1 MQPSTTP
8 ATGTKISSSNYFL
21 FITMSKSSNTGA
33 AEMSSLVGLRY
44 YFVTYSQADD
54 LRFTQEKVLEKY

>member
-1 MQPSTTP
+1 
-8 ATGTKISSSNYFL
+8 
-21 FITMSKSSNTGA
+21 MSKLSNTGA
-33 AEMSSLVGLRY
+33 AEMSSPVGLRY